1 MWIEQV
7 QIHKKNR
14 IAGTHP
20 LTKLW
25 IVAIYI
31 LAYLLLMTIHTNTL
45 PLGGLVSYGFL
56 LILVFLS
63 AIGPL
68 FIKKSGPIYFLVL
81 IILLSQTLLIHG
93 QTPIGHFFIFT
104 IYFESIRKGFTL
116 SLSLLNISGILLWF
130 FLTTQNEE
138 WIYALEEKGMNRKIS
153 FVLLSTFQTIQQLRL
168 RSTRI
173 LEAQQARGLEIH
185 GSLIQRAKAFL
196 PSLIP
201 IILSA
206 LSDNGDRVLCL
217 EAKGFHYQG
226 PHTQIIVIR
235 KNGYEKYLLLGGCL
249 YLCLV
254 CGVVIFL

>member
-7 QIHKKNR
+7 QIHKNNV

-25 IVAIYI
+25 IIVIYI
-31 LAYLLLMTIHTNTL
+31 LAYLLLLTIHVYDL
-45 PLGGLVSYGFL
+45 PLGGLVSYGIL
-56 LILVFLS
+56 LILVNLS
-63 AIGPL
+63 AIGQL
-68 FIKKSGPIYFLVL
+68 FIKKSWPIYFLIL
-81 IILLSQTLLIHG
+81 IVLLSQTLLIRG
-93 QTPIGHFFIFT
+93 QTPIGHFLFFT
-104 IYFESIRKGFTL
+104 IYFESVKKGITL
-116 SLSLLNISGILLWF
+116 SLSILNISGILLWF

-153 FVLLSTFQTIQQLRL
+153 FVLLSTFQTIQQLHL

-173 LEAQQARGLEIH
+173 LQAQQARGLEIH
-185 GSLIQRAKAFL
+185 GNLIQRAKAFL

-206 LSDNGDRVLCL
+206 LSDNSDRVLCL

-226 PHTQIIVIR
+226 AHTQIIVIQ
-235 KNGYEKYLLLGGCL
+235 KNGYEKYLLVGAYI
-249 YLCLV
+249 YLCIVL
-254 CGVVIFL
+254 GMVIFL